1 MYIKSIVVSLR
12 CKQKQIDMTIK
23 NVTIGDKFINTT
35 DRKSKRVSTVIDFI
49 ETKSVLTG
57 DILRYQVVC
66 EKDYMGQK
74 LQSVCSFSTVLMNK
88 VK

>member
-1 MYIKSIVVSLR
+1 
-12 CKQKQIDMTIK
+12 MTIK

-35 DRKSKRVSTVIDFI
+35 DRKSKRVSTVVDFT

-57 DILRYQVVC
+57 EILSCEVVC

-74 LQSVCSFSTVLMNK
+74 LKSTCCFTTVLRNR
-88 VK
+88 VQ

>member
-1 MYIKSIVVSLR
+1 
-12 CKQKQIDMTIK
+12 MTIK
-23 NVTIGDKFINTT
+23 NVTIGDQFINTT

-57 DILRYQVVC
+57 EILGYEVVC

-74 LQSVCSFSTVLMNK
+74 LKSTCSFTTVLRNK
-88 VK
+88 A

>member
-1 MYIKSIVVSLR
+1 
-12 CKQKQIDMTIK
+12 MTIK

-49 ETKSVLTG
+49 ETKSVLSGKTLG
-57 DILRYQVVC
+57 YEVVC

-74 LQSVCSFSTVLMNK
+74 LKSTCCITTVLRNRIK
-88 VK
+88 

>member
-1 MYIKSIVVSLR
+1 
-12 CKQKQIDMTIK
+12 MTIN

-49 ETKSVLTG
+49 ETKSILTG
-57 DILRYQVVC
+57 EILRYQVLC

-74 LQSVCSFSTVLMNK
+74 LQSICSFATVVINK
-88 VK
+88 IK

>member
-1 MYIKSIVVSLR
+1 
-12 CKQKQIDMTIK
+12 MTIK

-35 DRKSKRVSTVIDFI
+35 DRKSKRVSIVIDFI

-57 DILRYQVVC
+57 ETLRYEVLS

-74 LQSVCSFSTVLMNK
+74 LQSICSFTTVVMNK